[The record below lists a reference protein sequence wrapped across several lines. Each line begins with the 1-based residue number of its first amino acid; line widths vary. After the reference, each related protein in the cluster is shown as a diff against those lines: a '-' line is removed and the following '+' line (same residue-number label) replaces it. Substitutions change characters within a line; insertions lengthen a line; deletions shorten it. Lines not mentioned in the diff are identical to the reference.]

1 MFENGLW
8 AQVSDRLSR
17 AKSAAGVLGAFE
29 AVSEWKSRPFTVG
42 TMPKVLLATLQDRDF
57 PKARVD
63 AQIKFVADSLSAT
76 GDVSPRRAR
85 QICREER
92 RKHDADPERYNR
104 ECAERH
110 SITKLSTAWLYTDPS
125 SIKRG

>member
-1 MFENGLW
+1 MLENGLW
-8 AQVSDRLSR
+8 AQIADGLSH
-17 AKSAAGVLGAFE
+17 AKTTAGVLSAFKGVAEWGA
-29 AVSEWKSRPFTVG
+29 RHFTVG

-92 RKHDADPERYNR
+92 RKRDADPERYNR
-104 ECAERH
+104 ECAQRH
-110 SITKLSTAWLYTDPS
+110 SVTKLSTAWLYTDPS